1 MSGMPSP
8 FKSATTAGPAALS
21 TSWSACFSVGLKGAV
36 AVAQLDADPGR
47 AIKLG
52 LPGQDQIDVPI
63 AVQVRRREG
72 KGRHAG
78 LGLGA
83 LPEGAIA
90 VAKVRAVMP
99 VLVLGPCRKGAL
111 ALPAKLSWSHRSTQ
125 SHRGFH
131 RRWYLQQPPK
141 GSSGPGSRAARKKW
155 ARPRWRYRRLQSTP
169 ESMRSKRRFFSQHL
183 LARHF
188 SVPRLREL

>member
-36 AVAQLDADPGR
+36 AVAQVDADPGR

-90 VAKVRAVMP
+90 VASKTVMEP
-99 VLVLGPCRKGAL
+99 PIDSITSGIPSPLVSPTA
-111 ALPAKLSWSHRSTQ
+111 T
-125 SHRGFH
+125 
-131 RRWYLQQPPK
+131 
-141 GSSGPGSRAARKKW
+141 
-155 ARPRWRYRRLQSTP
+155 QSTP